1 MSFKEIPATAF
12 NRGLEVAPNAILID
26 VREDYEYEDQNIGGV
41 NIPMAEVLSRSDE
54 FLNFDE
60 IYLCCKS
67 GKRSKTVAYH
77 LSQLLKDAKVYSL
90 NGGLDAIF
98 SKA

>member
-1 MSFKEIPATAF
+1 MSFKEIPVAEFKRSIETAK
-12 NRGLEVAPNAILID
+12 NAVLID

-41 NIPMAEVLSRSDE
+41 NVPMAEVLSRSDE

-77 LSQLLKDAKVYSL
+77 LSQLLRDSKVYSL
-90 NGGLDAIF
+90 DGGLDALF